1 MALWLVRAGSR
12 GEGEDYALQNNVVG
26 IGWADLGD
34 LSAARSLDAIKQ
46 HLQVFPNSDS

>member
-26 IGWADLGD
+26 IGLGYPR
-34 LSAARSLDAIKQ
+34 RSLRRA
-46 HLQVFPNSDS
+46 FPRCH